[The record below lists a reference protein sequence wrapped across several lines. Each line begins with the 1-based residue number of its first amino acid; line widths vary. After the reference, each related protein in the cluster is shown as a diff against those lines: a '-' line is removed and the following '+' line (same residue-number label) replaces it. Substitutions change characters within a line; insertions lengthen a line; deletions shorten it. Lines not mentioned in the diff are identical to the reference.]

1 MITQLFYHKIFKFK
15 TVYERFSEK
24 GEQDFQKNRRIQVN
38 FHNFFQK
45 NKSGLINRN
54 RNDIILKKEDKG
66 GSVYA
71 LFWKDKKWWNERK
84 GSFYPCA
91 DGGCGKY
98 GGYDCGDMRKISFGA
113 V

>member
-66 GSVYA
+66 ESVYA
-71 LFWKDKKWWNERK
+71 LF
-84 GSFYPCA
+84 
-91 DGGCGKY
+91 
-98 GGYDCGDMRKISFGA
+98 
-113 V
+113 